1 MPHAAAVA
9 ADLFE
14 VLIVDDERDS
24 RELLA
29 DFCRTLG
36 FTVATAQDGRAAIAA
51 VQRAP
56 NQFGVVL
63 TDLNM
68 PGADGF
74 DVLRAA
80 RAANPTC
87 YVVMI
92 TGYAT
97 LDSAVRAVK
106 EGAYD
111 FLAKPFA
118 FGQLELV
125 LTRVRDRMAL
135 EQENR
140 DLNQQVLQSRPDRT
154 PTRDYAWRL
163 ESIEQR
169 LADIEV
175 LLRAVIDGR
184 Q

>member
-1 MPHAAAVA
+1 MT
-9 ADLFE
+9 DTLD
-14 VLIVDDERDS
+14 VLIVDDERET

-36 FTVATAQDGRAAIAA
+36 FGVATAQDGRTAMAA
-51 VQRAP
+51 VQRQP
-56 NQFGVVL
+56 SQFAVVL
-63 TDLNM
+63 TDLSM

-74 DVLRAA
+74 EVLRAA
-80 RAANPTC
+80 RAANPSC

-118 FGQLELV
+118 FGQLEIILS
-125 LTRVRDRMAL
+125 RIRDRMAL
-135 EQENR
+135 ERENR
-140 DLNQQVLQSRPDRT
+140 ALADQVARARSLSAGAA
-154 PTRDYAWRL
+154 DYGWRL
-163 ESIEQR
+163 DAIEQR
-169 LADIEV
+169 LGDIER
-175 LLRAVIDGR
+175 LLRGR
-184 Q
+184 T